1 MKGIQEIFSD
11 ISLYG
16 SMQCPGRTFGCGYF
30 WDYSNQF
37 VVALVF
43 AVFARP
49 TRLLLVS
56 YTE

>member
-1 MKGIQEIFSD
+1 MPEQWYTVPSKDFWVWVIF
-11 ISLYG
+11 
-16 SMQCPGRTFGCGYF
+16 
-30 WDYSNQF
+30 NQF

>member
-1 MKGIQEIFSD
+1 MKEIQELSSG
-11 ISLYG
+11 ISLNG

-30 WDYSNQF
+30 WDVSNQF